1 MPSSGATTKS
11 VPNRS
16 NAKSG
21 VSSKSTKY
29 IPPFA
34 FLYLESYL
42 IIYFSQDYSLRA
54 ADYNAKKARLKALRQ
69 KASERN
75 PDEFHFAMM
84 SSKTDKHGRKIADRG
99 NKALSTEAVK
109 LLKTQDAGYLR
120 TMGQKTRRAR
130 EKVEMEYVLGDG
142 MGEINIAGGK
152 SRKTA
157 EKVVFVGSR
166 EEQREYAAKGRGA
179 EPQKGGLE
187 DRDTEDITMDDQE
200 EAEDGAGNP
209 PPLQPQQSKALLEAQ
224 EAALR
229 KQRALRKQYKRDQET
244 RRSKLE
250 ALNTRERDLFAAE
263 RELDVQRAKMS
274 SSIGGVTKAGLKWK
288 VRERKR

>member
-1 MPSSGATTKS
+1 
-11 VPNRS
+11 
-16 NAKSG
+16 
-21 VSSKSTKY
+21 
-29 IPPFA
+29 
-34 FLYLESYL
+34 
-42 IIYFSQDYSLRA
+42 
-54 ADYNAKKARLKALRQ
+54 
-69 KASERN
+69 
-75 PDEFHFAMM
+75 MM

-142 MGEINIAGGK
+142 MGKINIAGRE
-152 SRKTA
+152 SRKTG
-157 EKVVFVGSR
+157 EKLVFVGSK
-166 EEQREYAAKGRGA
+166 EEQREYAAEGRRA
-179 EPQKGGLE
+179 EPGKGGLE
-187 DRDTEDITMDDQE
+187 DRDTEDMTMDDQE

-229 KQRALRKQYKRDQET
+229 KQRASRKQHKRDQET

-250 ALNTRERDLFAAE
+250 ALKTRERDLFAAE

-288 VRERKR
+288 VGERKR

>member
-1 MPSSGATTKS
+1 M
-11 VPNRS
+11 
-16 NAKSG
+16 
-21 VSSKSTKY
+21 
-29 IPPFA
+29 
-34 FLYLESYL
+34 L
-42 IIYFSQDYSLRA
+42 
-54 ADYNAKKARLKALRQ
+54 
-69 KASERN
+69 
-75 PDEFHFAMM
+75 

-142 MGEINIAGGK
+142 MGKVNVVGGE
-152 SRKTA
+152 SRRTA
-157 EKVVFVGSR
+157 EKVVFVGSK
-166 EEQREYAAKGRGA
+166 EEQRRYATDGKRA
-179 EPQKGGLE
+179 EPEGQGLE
-187 DRDTEDITMDDQE
+187 DIDTEEMMMINDQE
-200 EAEDGAGNP
+200 EVHDTLDDL
-209 PPLQPQQSKALLEAQ
+209 PPLQPKQSKTLLEAQ

-229 KQRALRKQYKRDQET
+229 KQRALRKQHKRDQET

-250 ALNTRERDLFAAE
+250 ALKTRERDLFAAE
-263 RELDVQRAKMS
+263 RELEVQRAKMS